1 MNKKNKELIKT
12 LYVERKRLYPNG
24 CPFAPRGC
32 GKTFLYLMHFLRYV
46 SYDVV
51 IDECRKTNREI
62 SLEEAH
68 NDMKDY
74 INEMWKLR
82 ENF

>member
-12 LYVERKRLYPNG
+12 LYAERKRLYPNG

-32 GKTFLYLMHFLRYV
+32 GKTFLYMSHFLLYT
-46 SYDVV
+46 SYDFV
-51 IDECRKTNREI
+51 IDIYKRMDREVT
-62 SLEEAH
+62 LEEAH

-74 INEMWKLR
+74 INEMWKLKD
-82 ENF
+82 F

>member
-12 LYVERKRLYPNG
+12 LYAERKRLYPNG

-32 GKTFLYLMHFLRYV
+32 GKTFLYMSHFLLYT
-46 SYDVV
+46 SYDFV
-51 IDECRKTNREI
+51 IDIYKCMDREVT
-62 SLEEAH
+62 LEEAH

-74 INEMWKLR
+74 INKMWKLKDS
-82 ENF
+82 

>member
-24 CPFAPRGC
+24 CQFAPRGC

-46 SYDVV
+46 AYDVV
-51 IDECRKTNREI
+51 IDEYRKTNREI

-74 INEMWKLR
+74 INEMRKLR